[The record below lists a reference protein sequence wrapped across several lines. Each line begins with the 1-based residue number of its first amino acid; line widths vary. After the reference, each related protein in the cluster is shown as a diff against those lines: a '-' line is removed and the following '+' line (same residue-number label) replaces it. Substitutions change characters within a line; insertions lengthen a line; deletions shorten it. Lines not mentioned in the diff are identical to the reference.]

1 MLQDVD
7 PCPFLCIQAARRFRE
22 EGAKLGEAKREAPPL
37 KICRILLLRTA
48 FFGEAMLQCMKA
60 SGDRAEVGP
69 DSINWQL
76 TKICFDDLTVLPGKD
91 WEHESTW
98 QLWVPHSRMQVVAQA
113 KDILRSANEDYQKD
127 SFASSCLA
135 CIAFFFPNMDMEI
148 LSRPLGHENI

>member
-1 MLQDVD
+1 M
-7 PCPFLCIQAARRFRE
+7 QAARRFRE
-22 EGAKLGEAKREAPPL
+22 EGAKLGEAKQRSTSVEDLPYFAMTWQL
-37 KICRILLLRTA
+37 AA

-98 QLWVPHSRMQVVAQA
+98 QLWVPHSHMQVVAQA

-135 CIAFFFPNMDMEI
+135 CIACI
-148 LSRPLGHENI
+148 LLPQYGH